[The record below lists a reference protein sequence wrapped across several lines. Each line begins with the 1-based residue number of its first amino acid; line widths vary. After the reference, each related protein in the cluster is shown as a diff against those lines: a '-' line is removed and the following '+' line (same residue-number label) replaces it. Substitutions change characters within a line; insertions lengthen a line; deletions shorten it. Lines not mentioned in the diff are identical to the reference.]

1 MKNIVLLTITLL
13 VSISSFS
20 QNVKQDL
27 LNRYFDVTTDEK
39 EAFFVRLSQPYK
51 GFWAYTDYDGK
62 SRIVR
67 TGFYTD
73 STFQTAVGPHTFYW
87 EGKLVY
93 KGSYVA
99 GRPSGY
105 WYFYN
110 KKGDVYDSLHY
121 VIITTKKDN
130 LPGAGNEEEEKKKT
144 KQLQEEHLKKDT
156 SKAFSIV
163 EKEASFQGGDKGWS
177 KYLTKQL
184 SFPDLVLAIN
194 KPQRMTVEVQF
205 IVCSDGEIC
214 SVEAINSSTPLL
226 DIMAVNAI
234 RKGPKWTPAFQSGKT
249 VKAWRRQKITFTIP
263 E

>member
-144 KQLQEEHLKKDT
+144 KQE
-156 SKAFSIV
+156 
-163 EKEASFQGGDKGWS
+163 
-177 KYLTKQL
+177 
-184 SFPDLVLAIN
+184 
-194 KPQRMTVEVQF
+194 RRTV
-205 IVCSDGEIC
+205 
-214 SVEAINSSTPLL
+214 
-226 DIMAVNAI
+226 
-234 RKGPKWTPAFQSGKT
+234 
-249 VKAWRRQKITFTIP
+249 
-263 E
+263 